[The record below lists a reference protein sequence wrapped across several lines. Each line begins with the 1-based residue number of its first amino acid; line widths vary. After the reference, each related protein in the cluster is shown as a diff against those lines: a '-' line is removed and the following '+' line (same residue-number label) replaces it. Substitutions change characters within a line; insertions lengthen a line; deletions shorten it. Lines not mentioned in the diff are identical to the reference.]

1 MGVAC
6 SSPSDEEVRTS
17 NVPPQRTAPLEC
29 GNGSRASDG
38 AASKPR
44 ANGRHSI
51 AYAPAEITSPR
62 GSCEPA
68 SAKGPLDA
76 SLGNATRHGVS
87 PGPSGSSY
95 AKINQDRGVAYWP
108 FNSSHNEA
116 LFCVFDGHGCNGEK
130 VSEFC
135 MKAIPA
141 ALQEHGDELRS
152 HPEEVLTKAV
162 CSVDKAV
169 LKKNGGQ
176 FARSCGTTSTIVY
189 INGSTLWAACS
200 GDSRAVLG
208 SSKGGKIRARDL
220 TNDHKPDG
228 EGELERILNAGGEV
242 SRGEYGRP
250 ARVWAAGKIGLAM
263 SRSVG
268 DGECKKYGV
277 IPNPEVQRFELAAAS
292 DAKPE
297 GDGDRFVIVAS
308 DGVWEFIESQEACEI
323 VASEPGSM
331 SRGCAKL
338 VQEAALRW
346 KREEGNYR
354 DDITAIVARL
364 PFVSS
369 GEAPTLELGLSG
381 GSFEGDALYIN
392 MGEQGISEMGAGDS
406 SPAPGGKPPPKSGG
420 RGSTAASQ
428 EKDGDDF
435 QNRRLSVAARDDD
448 EWSDES
454 DRDGE

>member
-1 MGVAC
+1 MGAAC
-6 SSPSDEEVRTS
+6 SSPSDEEVHTS
-17 NVPPQRTAPLEC
+17 NVPQRTAPLDT
-29 GNGSRASDG
+29 GSRGSRASDG

-277 IPNPEVQRFELAAAS
+277 IPNPEVQRFELAAAP

-308 DGVWEFIESQEACEI
+308 DGVWEFIDSQEACDI
-323 VASEPGSM
+323 VASELLSGAVNASQACM
-331 SRGCAKL
+331 KL
-338 VQEAALRW
+338 VQMAAAWW
-346 KREEGNYR
+346 KQEEGNYR

-364 PFVSS
+364 PFVVGD
-369 GEAPTLELGLSG
+369 GEETPPKLDVGISG
-381 GSFEGDALYIN
+381 GGSSLYIN
-392 MGEQGISEMGAGDS
+392 MGEEGLS
-406 SPAPGGKPPPKSGG
+406 SLAEGEESPVTPTRMPKKDEG
-420 RGSTAASQ
+420 
-428 EKDGDDF
+428 EEDGDDF
-435 QNRRLSVAARDDD
+435 RRKRLSVADAPSERDSAEQSD
-448 EWSDES
+448 WSDKE
-454 DRDGE
+454 